1 MPATGLAGSPFG
13 NLGTSLNGIDLRS
26 LGLES
31 LLGGAAGVTPQPKA
45 TDQLQQQQLSASAT
59 TMGGQDS
66 TSTANLLKGIPGLPE
81 NLLAQA

>member
-45 TDQLQQQQLSASAT
+45 NDQLQQQLSASAT

>member
-1 MPATGLAGSPFG
+1 MTANQLIAGMPANGLAGSPFG

-45 TDQLQQQQLSASAT
+45 TD
-59 TMGGQDS
+59 
-66 TSTANLLKGIPGLPE
+66 
-81 NLLAQA
+81 